1 MKIKLWMKIFIL
13 MMIVVVLSLSSGL
26 IGLVYLKKDFQKY
39 QEGQKLNQ
47 IYWIIDDLEN
57 TYKNNSGWKSK
68 LLEEDIAWIKL
79 LGFEIILKD
88 QNNKIIINTF
98 NKNNSSVLYK
108 KTEQIDLNKMD
119 SYTLFANSENI
130 GTLYIVDKD
139 DLNTKIFKNRIIR
152 FFIFIIMLI
161 AVFTFILSLI
171 FSRKLSKPIN
181 RLADYIKVYSK
192 GEYPEELKISGN
204 DEIAQLTSTFNEM
217 GEALKKY
224 ESLRK
229 KILTNVAH
237 ELRTPLTSIRGE
249 IEGII
254 DGVFEPNDE
263 RLESI
268 LEEIHRLESI
278 IVAIESL
285 SRAEATSVNIKKEF
299 VDFKSFIDEIILQFE
314 KELSEKDIFLNI
326 DIEDN
331 LMIYVD
337 KNKFKQV
344 IINLISN
351 AIKATEGGQISI
363 IGYKKEDSINIFIK
377 DSGKGISE
385 KDLPYIFERFYSGF
399 GSIGVGL
406 AIVKEIVEAHKGDI
420 SVESDEGKMTEF
432 RIVLPLL

>member
-119 SYTLFANSENI
+119 SYPLFANSENI

-192 GEYPEELKISGN
+192 GEYPEELKIRGN

-299 VDFKSFIDEIILQFE
+299 VDFKSFIDEIIHQFE

-432 RIVLPLL
+432 RIILPLS

>member
-192 GEYPEELKISGN
+192 GEYPEELKIRGN

-299 VDFKSFIDEIILQFE
+299 VDFKSFIDEIIHQFE